1 MQNMPDFTQIMRLA
15 KSPEGQKLIAMLQ
28 NTDSAAINSAVKRAQ
43 TGDYDGARSALS
55 SLLERPEIL
64 QLLKQLE
71 G

>member
-43 TGDYDGARSALS
+43 TGDYDGVKSALS